1 MDLNINFIKYF
12 CNILNINTKITNSI
26 DLEIES
32 KKEFL
37 IKEICKIKKCD
48 EYVSTIGAKEY
59 LGDKLFFDQ
68 TSIKI
73 KYFTINDFFYNQ
85 IGDKFIE
92 KLSILDIV
100 FNEGPNTLNIIK
112 KNFFVS

>member
-12 CNILNINTKITNSI
+12 CNILNINTKITNSF
-26 DLEIES
+26 DLELKS
-32 KKEFL
+32 KKEDL

-48 EYVSTIGAKEY
+48 EYISTIGAKDY
-59 LGDKLFFDQ
+59 LGDKLFFNQ

-73 KYFTINDFFYNQ
+73 KYFSINDFFYNQ
-85 IGDKFIE
+85 IGDKYLE

-100 FNEGPNTLNIIK
+100 FNEGPNALNIIK
-112 KNFFVS
+112 KNFLVS